1 MTVRLKT
8 FIKTTVALSSLCIS
22 AQAFAQDAA
31 ASQKSTGDADIIVTA
46 RRIEERL
53 QDVPISVAVVNQD
66 QLTKANIT
74 SADDLVKVVP
84 GLNVESRYSSETNAF
99 AIRGFNQA
107 LRTTSAVG
115 TFFGEVVAARG
126 GAGAFPGGD
135 GAGPGNLFDLQ
146 NVQVLKGPQ
155 GTLFGRNTNLRGA

>member
-1 MTVRLKT
+1 MTVQFKT
-8 FIKTTVALSSLCIS
+8 LMKATVALSSLCVS

-31 ASQKSTGDADIIVTA
+31 ASQRAAGDVDIIVTA

-53 QDVPISVAVVNQD
+53 QNVPISIVTVSQD

-99 AIRGFNQA
+99 AVRGFN
-107 LRTTSAVG
+107 
-115 TFFGEVVAARG
+115 
-126 GAGAFPGGD
+126 
-135 GAGPGNLFDLQ
+135 
-146 NVQVLKGPQ
+146 
-155 GTLFGRNTNLRGA
+155 